1 MTNTQN
7 SQATKET
14 NFLKKIIYYV
24 ASSLDGYIAGE
35 NDDISKFFLQ
45 GEGVEKYLSD
55 LANFETVIMGRKTYE
70 FGFQYGLEPGQPA
83 YPKMGHHIFSNS
95 LKIDNLSESVKIEEI
110 SVDRVNEIRQNAKT
124 DIYLCGGG
132 QFAGWLL
139 ENGLIDQLKLK
150 LNPVVLGSGTKLFG
164 SSTANESWK
173 LTDIESFSD
182 GLQILTYDK
191 KK

>member
-1 MTNTQN
+1 M
-7 SQATKET
+7 
-14 NFLKKIIYYV
+14 KKIIYYV

-35 NDDISKFFLQ
+35 NDDISKFISQ
-45 GEGVEKYLSD
+45 GEGVEKYQSD
-55 LANFETVIMGRKTYE
+55 LANFGTVIMGRKTYE

-83 YPKMGHHIFSNS
+83 YPNMEHHIFSNS
-95 LKIDNLSESVKIEEI
+95 LKIDNLSESVKIEKL
-110 SVDRVNEIRQNAKT
+110 SVDKVNEIRKNAKT

-132 QFAGWLL
+132 KFAGWLL
-139 ENGLIDQLKLK
+139 KNGLIDQLKLK

-164 SSTANESWK
+164 SSTVGESWE
-173 LTDIESFSD
+173 LTDKESFSD

>member
-1 MTNTQN
+1 M
-7 SQATKET
+7 KR
-14 NFLKKIIYYV
+14 IIYYV

-35 NDDISKFFLQ
+35 NDDINKFILQ
-45 GEGVEKYLSD
+45 GEGVEKYQSD
-55 LANFETVIMGRKTYE
+55 LANFGTVIMGRKTYE

-83 YPKMGHHIFSNS
+83 YPNMKHHIFSNS
-95 LKIDNLSESVKIEEI
+95 LKIDNLSESVKIEKI
-110 SVDRVNEIRQNAKT
+110 SVDTVNEIRQNART

-132 QFAGWLL
+132 EFAGWLL

-164 SSTANESWK
+164 ASTASESWELINK
-173 LTDIESFSD
+173 ESFPD

-191 KK
+191 KI